1 MNTENTKV
9 KSSQPLWYTY
19 ILQCADS
26 SLYTGVTTD
35 VTRRLQE
42 HNQDNKKGARYTKVR
57 RPVTLVYQ
65 EVCDDRSSA
74 CKREAAIK
82 KLTRQQKLQLI
93 HSK

>member
-1 MNTENTKV
+1 MSTEKTKTQDS
-9 KSSQPLWYTY
+9 KSHWYTY
-19 ILQCADS
+19 ILRCADS

-35 VTRRLQE
+35 LNRRLQE

-65 EVCDDRSSA
+65 EICTDRSSA

>member
-1 MNTENTKV
+1 MSTEKTKAQNS
-9 KSSQPLWYTY
+9 KSHWYTY

-35 VTRRLQE
+35 VNRRLQE

-65 EVCDDRSSA
+65 EICTDRSSA

-93 HSK
+93 NSK

>member
-1 MNTENTKV
+1 MSTEKTKTQDS
-9 KSSQPLWYTY
+9 KSQWYTY
-19 ILQCADS
+19 ILRCADS

-35 VTRRLQE
+35 VNRRLQE

-65 EVCDDRSSA
+65 EICTDRSSA

-93 HSK
+93 NSK

>member
-1 MNTENTKV
+1 MSTENTKAQDS
-9 KSSQPLWYTY
+9 KSHWYTY
-19 ILQCADS
+19 ILRCADS

-35 VTRRLQE
+35 LNRRLQE

-65 EVCDDRSSA
+65 EICNDRSSA

-82 KLTRQQKLQLI
+82 KLTRQQKLKLI
-93 HSK
+93 NSK